1 MVDVYSTEAER
12 RAALDEVTR
21 LRREFD
27 TTTAK
32 GAKAFAASEEAQ
44 AALAR
49 LDAAKSA
56 AGMRTSAQDL
66 AALNKFATSDVAS
79 ADMTP
84 AQSRSEQ
91 ALNRPSTR
99 YFKQVQEAYSNPDI
113 VPNWRPTQT
122 VTPDIIQQY
131 ANYGVDASKARYDWV
146 LVQDQQTGQ
155 SRWGV
160 GLIGL
165 IQQKPAD
172 LNAATPLDIFYS
184 DTAPIAE
191 ARTAKG
197 VRSWNASWNQVN
209 LDELEQAL
217 PNITYSELQ
226 EIYYQLTLERDTEIT
241 IEDILD
247 KYDDMFGGNR

>member
-1 MVDVYSTEAER
+1 MVDVYTTEAER

-32 GAKAFAASEEAQ
+32 GAKAFGASPEAQ

-56 AGMRTSAQDL
+56 AGMRTSAEDL
-66 AALNKFATSDVAS
+66 AALNQFATSDLPTS
-79 ADMTP
+79 EQTP
-84 AQSRSEQ
+84 AERKDVRQGLNQPSRQ
-91 ALNRPSTR
+91 
-99 YFKQVQEAYSNPDI
+99 YFKQVQEAYKNPDV
-113 VPNWRPTQT
+113 VPTWQPNQQ
-122 VTPDIIQQY
+122 VTPDLVQQY
-131 ANYGVDASKARYDWV
+131 AGYGVDASKARYDWV
-146 LVQDQQTGQ
+146 LVEDSKTGQ

-172 LNAATPLDIFYS
+172 LNTATPLDVFYS

-191 ARTAKG
+191 ARTVKG
-197 VRSWNASWNQVN
+197 VPSWNSTWNQIN

-217 PNITYSELQ
+217 PDITYSELQ
-226 EIYYQLTLERDTEIT
+226 EIYYQLTLERDTDIT

-247 KYDDMFGGNR
+247 KYDDMFRGN